1 MEWATENTGLQKVEI
16 DVSDSDAQ
24 FFRLL
29 LIE

>member
-1 MEWATENTGLQKVEI
+1 MQWATENAGLQQVEI
-16 DVSDSDAQ
+16 DVFDSDAQ